1 MTRDL
6 IIRHAEMFD
15 ARGFVFVLEGRK
27 IAFTVLDQDNIFN
40 PNKGFFN
47 LTVEGMDEGEAILF
61 VDGIFA
67 GL

>member
-1 MTRDL
+1 MTRDV

-15 ARGFVFVLEGRK
+15 ARGFVFVLEERN

-40 PNKGFFN
+40 PNKGSFN
-47 LTVEGMDEGEAILF
+47 LIVEGMGKGEAILF
-61 VDGIFA
+61 VDGIFT